1 MSRIRKEGTI
11 LNSDLILIRLI
22 MKVISELHQGL
33 EFVFRLSTLSPSSE
47 IRIDRKS
54 TIFQNVFFLFG
65 GGGGGA
71 ILLISPLFL
80 RFSEIIL
87 EHSGDEVFINF
98 RFPILKG

>member
-1 MSRIRKEGTI
+1 
-11 LNSDLILIRLI
+11 LI
-22 MKVISELHQGL
+22 EN
-33 EFVFRLSTLSPSSE
+33 RLSS
-47 IRIDRKS
+47 KM
-54 TIFQNVFFLFG
+54 FFFLFG